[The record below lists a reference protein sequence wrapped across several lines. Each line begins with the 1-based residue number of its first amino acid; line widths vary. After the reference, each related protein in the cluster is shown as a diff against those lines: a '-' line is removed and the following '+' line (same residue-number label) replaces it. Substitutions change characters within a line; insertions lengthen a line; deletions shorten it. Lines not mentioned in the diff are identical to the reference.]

1 MTRAG
6 AVAVM
11 VGIAVTLAGCG
22 GSPASHRHDAGPAT
36 TSTTGT
42 RTSAADTAAGALH
55 PDLGPFAGYTWN
67 GDVNSA
73 HADWT
78 VPRLLPSSVRGE
90 AANWIGAEAPG
101 PRRGAPFVQVGVNE
115 GDTDGAGA
123 AFYYAFY
130 STTKLHFHPVHLFDT
145 AKSPPTGFFD
155 NLRGPDMKEPETLSE
170 LVEDFNMNASNH
182 HPDIDIRWN
191 KVTLTLST
199 HSEGGLTA
207 KDFSMARQCS
217 AIFARHSGR
226 AGR

>member
-78 VPRLLPSSVRGE
+78 VPRLLPSSAQGE
-90 AANWIGAEAPG
+90 AATWIGAEAPG

-130 STTKLHFHPVHLFDT
+130 STTRLHFHPVHLFGVRPEDEISATLRRSGASWQINIDYDHSTVDT
-145 AKSPPTGFFD
+145 VPASISDAEISWHTADGQNFRLDRKSGDLTVILASSTGGAFLYD
-155 NLRGPDMKEPETLSE
+155 RCKLAD
-170 LVEDFNMNASNH
+170 
-182 HPDIDIRWN
+182 
-191 KVTLTLST
+191 
-199 HSEGGLTA
+199 
-207 KDFSMARQCS
+207 
-217 AIFARHSGR
+217 
-226 AGR
+226 